1 MANFSLTKSSS
12 ENDLKKYFTA
22 VLELS
27 KEDNKFPVN
36 LDEVWMLVYSRRDN
50 AIRELRNSFFED
62 EDFQVVEN
70 QSLPQN
76 EERIWGGQ
84 NKVFYY
90 LSLPCLEYF
99 IARKVRP
106 VFEVYRQVFHKVAET
121 KIPSYQIDDRIKR
134 AEAWIEEEKERQRL
148 ELENKELSEDL
159 DESQKKVGY
168 LRNEVANRKEMM
180 KEQHQQILDLESRNI
195 KLNRQKM
202 RLEDKIATDSDKV
215 KYYDHC
221 HENGDKTLTNFTE
234 TAGLLGQKRTLLIDV
249 LLFNGYLYR
258 NRFGKLR
265 AYAKYMD
272 RYFVLKDGNENEY
285 GYVPKNVYVTIEGRK
300 FILEN
305 FRRFY
310 KKYNNH
316 INSIK

>member
-1 MANFSLTKSSS
+1 MNNITLTKSSS
-12 ENDLKKYFTA
+12 ESDLKRYFNA

-36 LDEVWMLVYSRRDN
+36 LNEVWPLVYSAKEKAVRALKQN
-50 AIRELRNSFFED
+50 FFEN
-62 EDFQVVEN
+62 EDFIT
-70 QSLPQN
+70 LAQN
-76 EERIWGGQ
+76 GEGG
-84 NKVFYY
+84 KFATIDYF
-90 LSLPCLEYF
+90 LSLPSLEYF

-106 VFEVYRQVFHKVAET
+106 VFEVYRQVFHKVAEA

-159 DESQKKVGY
+159 DKSQKKVGY

-180 KEQHQQILDLESRNI
+180 KEQHQQILDLESRNTR
-195 KLNRQKM
+195 LNRQKM

>member
-1 MANFSLTKSSS
+1 MNNTTLTKSSS
-12 ENDLKKYFTA
+12 ESDLKRYFNA

-36 LDEVWMLVYSRRDN
+36 LNEVWPLVYSAKEKAVRALKQN
-50 AIRELRNSFFED
+50 FFEN
-62 EDFQVVEN
+62 EDFIT
-70 QSLPQN
+70 LAQN
-76 EERIWGGQ
+76 GEGG
-84 NKVFYY
+84 KFAAIDYF

-134 AEAWIEEEKERQRL
+134 AEAWIEEEKKRQRL

-168 LRNEVANRKEMM
+168 LRNEIANRKEMM
-180 KEQHQQILDLESRNI
+180 KEQHQQILDLESRNTR
-195 KLNRQKM
+195 LNRQKM

-221 HENGDKTLTNFTE
+221 HESGDKTLTNFTE

-305 FRRFY
+305 FRRLY
-310 KKYNNH
+310 KKYNSH

>member
-1 MANFSLTKSSS
+1 MNNITLTKSSS
-12 ENDLKKYFTA
+12 ESDLKRYFNA

-27 KEDNKFPVN
+27 KSDNKFPIN
-36 LDEVWMLVYSRRDN
+36 LDDVWRLVYAQKDKAVR
-50 AIRELRNSFFED
+50 ALRQNFFEN
-62 EDFQVVEN
+62 EDFIVFTQNGEN
-70 QSLPQN
+70 QEGRP
-76 EERIWGGQ
+76 
-84 NKVFYY
+84 KDVYF
-90 LSLPCLEYF
+90 LSLSCLEYF

-106 VFEVYRQVFHKVAET
+106 VFEVYRQVFHKVAEA

-168 LRNEVANRKEMM
+168 LRNEVANKKEMV

-195 KLNRQKM
+195 RLNRQKM

-272 RYFVLKDGNENEY
+272 KYFVLKDGNENEY

-305 FRRFY
+305 FRRLY

>member
-1 MANFSLTKSSS
+1 MNEITIF
-12 ENDLKKYFTA
+12 ENEQFGKIRTAGTADNPMFCLSDICKVLDLQT
-22 VLELS
+22 
-27 KEDNKFPVN
+27 
-36 LDEVWMLVYSRRDN
+36 
-50 AIRELRNSFFED
+50 
-62 EDFQVVEN
+62 
-70 QSLPQN
+70 
-76 EERIWGGQ
+76 
-84 NKVFYY
+84 NKVKARLNERGVTSIPTPTHNQFGTEVIQEMIYVNEQNLY
-90 LSLPCLEYF
+90 KVIMRSDKPQAEPFQDWVCGEVLPS
-99 IARKVRP
+99 IRK
-106 VFEVYRQVFHKVAET
+106 T
-121 KIPSYQIDDRIKR
+121 GSYSIQNYNVPKNFTEALKLAYEQQLQID
-134 AEAWIEEEKERQRL
+134 QMT
-148 ELENKELSEDL
+148 LENKELSEDL
-159 DESQKKVGY
+159 DKSQKKVGY

-180 KEQHQQILDLESRNI
+180 KEQHQQILDLESRNTR
-195 KLNRQKM
+195 LNRQKM
-202 RLEDKIATDSDKV
+202 KLEDKIATDSDKV
-215 KYYDHC
+215 KYYDQC

-305 FRRFY
+305 FRRLY